1 LATSL
6 RTVLVI
12 GSTGLV
18 GRECVRLL
26 LEDATVSRV
35 VAIVR
40 APTDVFGK
48 SPKLDMRTV
57 DFDKLSF
64 HADVF
69 AVDQI
74 ICAIGT
80 TLRKTPDRDIYRS
93 IDYGYPLTAAKLG
106 KDGGARHYLVVTALG
121 ADSGSRLFYNRLK
134 GEVEDDL
141 TALRFRSLTIARPSV
156 LIGERSEA
164 RRSEILA
171 WKLAPITPRKYK
183 PVPAANVSRAL
194 VNAARNDLPGK
205 RILTNAEMLSVASI

>member
-1 LATSL
+1 MTTAS

-26 LEDATVSRV
+26 LADDTVSRV
-35 VAIVR
+35 VALVR
-40 APTDVFGK
+40 APTQIFG
-48 SPKLDMRTV
+48 SSSKLDMQPV
-57 DFDKLSF
+57 DFDRLSSYT
-64 HADVF
+64 DLF

-80 TLRKTPDRDIYRS
+80 TLRKTPDRDVYRS

-106 KDGGARHYLVVTALG
+106 KDAGTHHYLVVTALG
-121 ADSGSRLFYNRLK
+121 ADSRSRVFYNRLK

-164 RRSEILA
+164 RRSEKIA
-171 WKLAPITPRKYK
+171 WKLSAITPRKYK
-183 PVPAANVSRAL
+183 PVTAANVSRAL
-194 VNAARNDLPGK
+194 VNAAREDRPGK
-205 RILTNAEMLSVASI
+205 RIITNAEMLDVV

>member
-1 LATSL
+1 MAIAS

>member
-1 LATSL
+1 MTIAS

-26 LEDATVSRV
+26 LADESVSRV
-35 VAIVR
+35 IAVVR
-40 APTDVFGK
+40 APTQIFG
-48 SPKLDMRTV
+48 SASKLDIRPV
-57 DFDKLSF
+57 DFDKLSSR
-64 HADVF
+64 ADLF

-106 KDGGARHYLVVTALG
+106 KDAGARHYLVVSAVG
-121 ADSGSRLFYNRLK
+121 ADSRSRLFYNRLK

-156 LIGERSEA
+156 LIGERSEV
-164 RRSEILA
+164 RRSEKIA
-171 WKLAPITPRKYK
+171 WKLSPITPRKYK

-194 VNAARNDLPGK
+194 VNAAREDRPGR
-205 RILTNAEMLSVASI
+205 RIITNAEMLSVAST